1 MPFDRVVLDTSVIVA
16 GLRSRRGGSNAVLRI
31 VGQRGFSLLATPP
44 LFLEY
49 EDVLKRPE
57 HRLAHGLNHQQID
70 EFLAELATLIEPV
83 ETHFHWRP
91 QTRDPNDEMV
101 LETAINGRADIL
113 VIHNLSHFLSAGRR
127 FGIDVLTPSELLKGM
142 KL

>member
-1 MPFDRVVLDTSVIVA
+1 
-16 GLRSRRGGSNAVLRI
+16 
-31 VGQRGFSLLATPP
+31 
-44 LFLEY
+44 
-49 EDVLKRPE
+49 
-57 HRLAHGLNHQQID
+57 
-70 EFLAELATLIEPV
+70 
-83 ETHFHWRP
+83 
-91 QTRDPNDEMV
+91 MV